1 MEKSTNRKFWQS
13 RFLIKMEHR
22 IVKKT
27 SLIRISAIFQLVGT
41 IMLSTGCASIQASA
55 DKIQAEGFFLAVS

>member
-1 MEKSTNRKFWQS
+1 
-13 RFLIKMEHR
+13 MEHR